1 MKSFLSIMILML
13 FSANLSAQEVKQ
25 FLFVG
30 IYENTK
36 RGFCADYKFITA
48 PITSY
53 KEYEHRRSQFYSG
66 LASDP
71 KKISQ
76 TILVEN
82 NEVIIIFSYEKK
94 AAGWNCKSNITSAI
108 KAKSL
113 EDCNKSLAAMVAAN
127 PADFA
132 TPPNIDLIW
141 PPKK

>member
-1 MKSFLSIMILML
+1 MKSLLSIMIIAL
-13 FSANLSAQEVKQ
+13 FSVNLAAQDVKQ

-36 RGFCADYKFITA
+36 RGFCGDYEYITA
-48 PITSY
+48 PVTSY
-53 KEYEHRRSQFYSG
+53 KEYEHRRSQFNSG

-71 KKISQ
+71 KKESK

-82 NEVIIIFSYEKK
+82 NEVVIIFSYEKK
-94 AAGWNCKSNITSAI
+94 ASGWNCKSNIKSSI

-113 EDCNKSLAAMVAAN
+113 EDCKKSLEAMVAAD

-132 TPPNIDLIW
+132 TPPKIDFIW
-141 PPKK
+141 PEKK